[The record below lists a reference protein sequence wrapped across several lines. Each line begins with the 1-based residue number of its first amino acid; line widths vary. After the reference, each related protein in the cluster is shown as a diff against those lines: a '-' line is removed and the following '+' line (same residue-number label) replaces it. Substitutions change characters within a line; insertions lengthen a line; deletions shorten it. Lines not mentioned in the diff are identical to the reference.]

1 VLVLR
6 ALGLGDLL
14 TGVPALRGLRRLHP
28 GRPLVLA
35 GPPGVGGWL
44 RDLGV
49 VDAVLPTAGLDGPP
63 PGADLGPHDAVDLHG
78 NGWPSHDLLLRAS
91 PRSLLALAL
100 PGETHGPQWRA
111 DEHEVDR
118 WCRLVR
124 SAGGDCG
131 REDLLLDVAL
141 PPRSGHVV
149 LHPGAASGSRRW
161 PAGRWAQV
169 ARALADRGADVR
181 LSGGADEVGLCA
193 GIAAAAGLPDSA
205 STAGTLGLPGLAELV
220 GTAGLLVCGDTGVA
234 HLATA
239 LGTPSVLLFGPVSPA
254 AWGPAVDEHL
264 HRVLWHG
271 DGTGDPHGSEP
282 DPALLRITADEVLD
296 AVTQL

>member
-1 VLVLR
+1 MLR

-28 GRPLVLA
+28 GRPLLLA
-35 GPPGVGGWL
+35 GPRGVGGWL

-49 VDAVLPTAGLDGPP
+49 VDAVVPTVGLDGPP
-63 PGADLGPHDAVDLHG
+63 PGDGLGPHDAVDLHG

-91 PRSLLALAL
+91 PRTLLALAL

-118 WCRLVR
+118 WCRLVH
-124 SAGGDCG
+124 SAGGACSRD
-131 REDLLLDVAL
+131 DLLLDVDL
-141 PPRSGHVV
+141 PARGDHVV

-161 PAGRWAQV
+161 PAARWAQV
-169 ARALADRGADVR
+169 ARALAAGGADVR
-181 LSGGADEVGLCA
+181 LTGGPDERALCD
-193 GIAAAAGLPDSA
+193 GIAADAGLPARA
-205 STAGTLGLPGLAELV
+205 STAGTLDLPGLAALV
-220 GTAGLLVCGDTGVA
+220 GAARLLVCGDTGVA

-239 LGTPSVLLFGPVSPA
+239 LRTPSVLLFGPVPPT
-254 AWGPAVDEHL
+254 AWGPAVDQHL

-271 DGTGDPHGSEP
+271 DGTGDPHGAHP
-282 DPALLRITADEVLD
+282 DPALLRIGVEEVLD
-296 AVTQL
+296 AAETAR